1 MDLYEILTV
10 LHVLAAAVG
19 VGAAAASDSVFLNSI
34 RNRRV
39 SHDQYVLIKASSHV
53 VLAGLGVLVLTGVA
67 LLVLDV
73 TLWENA
79 HFQAKMTAV
88 VILLFN
94 GVAFHA
100 LVVPFL
106 ARHHYRTL
114 PEHMLASK
122 QWMFAVT
129 GAVSGVS
136 WFTALVLAV
145 IGPLDVGYLT
155 IMAVYA
161 GLVAVGAGAGYLL
174 LSHLIFWRDADRDE
188 EPERGEPAATGKTF
202 SMVVLAVLL
211 VLLLGG
217 LAFAMTR
224 A

>member
-1 MDLYEILTV
+1 MDLYEILT
-10 LHVLAAAVG
+10 LFHVLAAAVG
-19 VGAAAASDSVFLNSI
+19 VGAAAASDSVFLSAI
-34 RNRRV
+34 RTRRV

-53 VLAGLGVLVLTGVA
+53 VLAGLSLLVLTGIA
-67 LLVLDV
+67 LLVFNV

-88 VILLFN
+88 VILLAN
-94 GVAFHA
+94 GVVFHA
-100 LVVPFL
+100 LVIPFL

-114 PEHMLASK
+114 PEHLLASK
-122 QWMFAVT
+122 QWLFAVT

-145 IGPLDVGYLT
+145 LGPLEMGYLT
-155 IMAVYA
+155 IMAIYA
-161 GLVAVGAGAGYLL
+161 GFVAVGAGAGYLL
-174 LSHLIFWRDADRDE
+174 LSHLIFWRDRDEDE
-188 EPERGEPAATGKTF
+188 EPERGEPASTGKTF

-211 VLLLGG
+211 LLLLGG